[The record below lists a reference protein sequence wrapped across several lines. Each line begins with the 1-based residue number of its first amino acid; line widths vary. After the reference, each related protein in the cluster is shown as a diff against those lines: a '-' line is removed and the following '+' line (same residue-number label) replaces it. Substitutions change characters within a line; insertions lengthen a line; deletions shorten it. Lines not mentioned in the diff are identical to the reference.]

1 MQRSISNKRKK
12 GIGAE
17 LVNIITGGLKPESCR
32 LQSYKYDFGSFKY
45 HTRRM
50 FCGAII
56 TLLGMFRLLVLHKRM
71 VLIKSPKNLKKN
83 EFS

>member
-1 MQRSISNKRKK
+1 
-12 GIGAE
+12 
-17 LVNIITGGLKPESCR
+17 
-32 LQSYKYDFGSFKY
+32 
-45 HTRRM
+45 M

-56 TLLGMFRLLVLHKRM
+56 TLLDMFRLLVLHKRI